1 MEDSEEV
8 TVVVV
13 MVYVEIVGCDDD
25 TGNCCEDNC
34 GNSLAGSLTCAVRFC
49 ICKNRSSVSDFCSIK
64 RNIISLTSAD

>member
-49 ICKNRSSVSDFCSIK
+49 IC
-64 RNIISLTSAD
+64 